1 MINVGVVGATGYT
14 GIELLRLLSKHEA
27 VELTVVTSN
36 SEKGKLVQDVFP
48 NLRAHV
54 DLEFKNHESE
64 QLKSCDIVF
73 FATPHATAMH
83 YVSNLLEQGCKIID
97 LSADFRIFDAALWEQ
112 WYEVKHACPN
122 LLNKAVYGL
131 PELNRHK
138 IKNARLIAN
147 PGCYAT
153 AITLALLPVVE
164 KGLINISDIIADA
177 KSGVSGAGRK
187 AALATQFSEVSESF
201 KAYSASGHR
210 HLPEIIQTLNSVQTE
225 QTEQKVDLTFVPH
238 LVPMNRGIFA
248 TVYVKSI
255 TTAEE
260 LQELYANYYSQENFV
275 DVLPP
280 GSHPDTASVRATNIC
295 RIAIHP
301 SKNNSQPTVI
311 LSVIDN
317 LIKGA
322 AGQAIQNM
330 NIMLGL
336 DESIGLTTFKIDS

>member
-27 VELTVVTSN
+27 VELSVITSN
-36 SEKGKLVQDVFP
+36 SEKGKLAQDVFP

-54 DLEFKNHESE
+54 DLEFKSHECE
-64 QLKSCDIVF
+64 QLKSCDFVF

-83 YVSNLLEQGCKIID
+83 YVPNLLEQGCKIID

-112 WYEVKHACPN
+112 WYQAKHTCPN

-138 IKNARLIAN
+138 IKTARLIAN

-153 AITLALLPVVE
+153 AVTLALLPVVKE
-164 KGLINISDIIADA
+164 GLINISDIIADA

-210 HLPEIIQTLNSVQTE
+210 HLPEIIQSLNSVQI
-225 QTEQKVDLTFVPH
+225 EQKVDLTFVPH
-238 LVPMNRGIFA
+238 LVPMHRGIFA

-255 TTAEE
+255 INTEE
-260 LQELYANYYSQENFV
+260 LQKCYTDYYSQENFV
-275 DVLPP
+275 DVMRS
-280 GSHPDTASVRATNIC
+280 GSHPDTASVRSTNMC

-301 SKNNSQPTVI
+301 SKNRTQPTVI

-317 LIKGA
+317 LVKGA

-336 DESIGLTTFKIDS
+336 DESTGLATPGLKP